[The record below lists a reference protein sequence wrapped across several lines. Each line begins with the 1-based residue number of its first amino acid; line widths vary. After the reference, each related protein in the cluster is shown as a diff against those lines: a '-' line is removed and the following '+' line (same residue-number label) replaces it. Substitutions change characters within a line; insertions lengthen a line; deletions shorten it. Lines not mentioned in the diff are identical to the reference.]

1 MINAMSRLPT
11 FESPPMLNLNDSS
24 LIAYVRRWRFFLIT
38 RRSRFPFNNIAKVFA
53 RFRDFFFI
61 FLVLFFISRRGSFA
75 SMTHTRVFKKNVSD
89 VSETWQI
96 DFNYN
101 FMNKKKPFRWET
113 AIRRRST
120 FSVASALIDFDWY
133 CVFDINKGTQLRF
146 GYLIRTIKKNL
157 SSKSPSWF
165 EKFLLSR
172 VAIFTLLFNLL
183 MREENKI
190 LKISS

>member
-101 FMNKKKPFRWET
+101 FMNKKK
-113 AIRRRST
+113 A
-120 FSVASALIDFDWY
+120 FSVRNRDKTSEHFFGGFSFNWFRLI
-133 CVFDINKGTQLRF
+133 LRF
-146 GYLIRTIKKNL
+146 WYQQGHPVAVRIFDKNY
-157 SSKSPSWF
+157 
-165 EKFLLSR
+165 
-172 VAIFTLLFNLL
+172 
-183 MREENKI
+183 
-190 LKISS
+190 